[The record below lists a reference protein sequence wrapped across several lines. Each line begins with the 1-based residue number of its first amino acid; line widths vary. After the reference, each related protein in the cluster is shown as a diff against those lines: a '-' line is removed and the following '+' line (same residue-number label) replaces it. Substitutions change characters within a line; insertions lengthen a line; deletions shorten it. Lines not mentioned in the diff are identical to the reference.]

1 MATTKPRPPAKGKPT
16 PGGIPASPAGQ
27 FETPFQVLSPEGE
40 LLRPEYAPDPESIEK
55 LYRQMVRI
63 RYLDDRF
70 IVLSRQNR
78 MGGYPPFGGQ
88 EASQVG
94 TVSALEPSDWLV
106 PMYRNTGSGL
116 AFGWSMLSA
125 IQYWRTHPDGWRFP
139 DELHMLPIIIDIAS
153 QYPHAAGVGMAMR
166 MQGSDRVAMTYIGE
180 GGTSQGDFH
189 VGLNFAS
196 ATKANTVFIIEN
208 NGWAI
213 SVPRKVQT
221 AATVLAPRSAG
232 YGMPGYLVDGNDVLA
247 VNWVAREAV
256 ARARRGE
263 GPSLIET
270 ITYRVRP
277 HTTNDDPKAYR
288 TEDESKVWSETR
300 DPITRVRRYL
310 EGAGLWNEDREAA
323 LHAEVAS
330 EFDAALAAADAT
342 AAPDPM
348 VVMDNVMGAPTPN
361 VVAQRRALEAA
372 VQALEAQ
379 Q

>member
-1 MATTKPRPPAKGKPT
+1 MATTKSHPPAKAKPA
-16 PGGIPASPAGQ
+16 PVGAPASPAGEY
-27 FETPFQVLSPEGE
+27 ETPFQVLSPEGV
-40 LLRPEYAPDPESIEK
+40 LLRPEYAPDPEAIEK

-63 RYLDDRF
+63 RFLDDRF

-94 TVSALEPSDWLV
+94 TVSALESSDWLV
-106 PMYRNTGSGL
+106 PMYRNTGSAL
-116 AFGWSMLSA
+116 AFGWPMLNA
-125 IQYWRTHPDGWRFP
+125 IQYWRTHPDGWLFP
-139 DELHMLPIIIDIAS
+139 EGFHMLPIIIDIAS
-153 QYPHAAGVGMAMR
+153 QYPHAAGVGMALRMR
-166 MQGSDRVAMTYIGE
+166 NEDRVAMTYIGE
-180 GGTSQGDFH
+180 GGSSQGDFH

-263 GPSLIET
+263 GPSLIES

-277 HTTNDDPKAYR
+277 HTTTDDPKAYR
-288 TEDESKVWSETR
+288 TEEESKFWSETR
-300 DPITRVRRYL
+300 DPIMRVRKYL
-310 EGAGLWNEDREAA
+310 EETGAWNEDREAA

-330 EFDAALAAADAT
+330 EFDAALAAADA
-342 AAPDPM
+342 APAPDPM
-348 VVMDNVMGAPTPN
+348 VVVDNIMGAPTPN
-361 VVAQRRALEAA
+361 LIAQRRMLEAA
-372 VQALEAQ
+372 VKALEAQ